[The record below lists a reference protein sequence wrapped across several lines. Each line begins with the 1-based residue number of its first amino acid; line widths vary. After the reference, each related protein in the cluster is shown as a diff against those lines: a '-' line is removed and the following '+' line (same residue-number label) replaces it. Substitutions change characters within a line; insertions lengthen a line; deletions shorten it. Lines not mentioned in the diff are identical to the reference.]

1 MSTIHQRL
9 RQALDAHRKALEE
22 LESILLEFE
31 GTLDAGEVPERPQEE
46 GQEEGGGDF
55 ELLSIPQVCQA
66 LGMGKSWTY
75 RRLKSGEIPSMK
87 LGRNIK
93 VKRQD
98 LEEYLESRRY
108 QPVEEQE

>member
-1 MSTIHQRL
+1 MSTLTQRL
-9 RQALDAHRKALEE
+9 REALDAHRKALEE

-31 GTLDAGEVPERPQEE
+31 GTLDAGEGPERPQEE
-46 GQEEGGGDF
+46 GQVGGGDF